1 MDVFAKVFRIGVLI
15 AGLAAPV
22 SADPL
27 ADKVWDLDSIAPMG
41 AAPTSAQ
48 ITAQEV
54 YAVVS
59 HQIDAWNAHD
69 IEAYLETFEKSASM
83 VAVEDGAV
91 IVGWQDFHDK
101 WVRAFHDSN
110 VMGHAA
116 LSRVQIKMTSADTAF
131 VLAHY
136 TVSFGQ
142 SPHVVVGV
150 DTSTM
155 RRSNGVWHIIYGHTT
170 SIEM

>member
-27 ADKVWDLDSIAPMG
+27 ADNVWDLDSIAPM
-41 AAPTSAQ
+41 AATPTGAQ
-48 ITAQEV
+48 IAAQEV
-54 YAVVS
+54 YAVVL

-69 IEAYLETFEKSASM
+69 IEAYLNTFENSPSM

-91 IVGWQDFHDK
+91 ITGWQDLHEK
-101 WVRAFHDSN
+101 WLRAFHDRD
-110 VMGHAA
+110 VMGRAA
-116 LSRVQIKMTSADTAF
+116 ASRVRIKMTGLDTAF
-131 VLAHY
+131 VLSHY
-136 TVSFGQ
+136 TISFGQ

-150 DTSTM
+150 DSSTM
-155 RRSNGVWHIIYGHTT
+155 RRTNGVWHVIYAHTT